1 MVARTVAVSAAAGSS
16 FGGIA
21 AEVVI
26 GICLVGSLV
35 VLIIQWRRMR

>member
-1 MVARTVAVSAAAGSS
+1 VASTPSAAAAAGPS

-21 AEVVI
+21 ADVVI
-26 GICLVGSLV
+26 AICLIGSLV

>member
-1 MVARTVAVSAAAGSS
+1 VAPTLAATGSS

-21 AEVVI
+21 ADVVI
-26 GICLVGSLV
+26 GICLIGSLV